1 MGKVST
7 GGRVVTRWLDVKDIE
22 GGYGSVQIIH
32 GIEKIVWLKMLR
44 PVYPIWHMKQLVIA

>member
-32 GIEKIVWLKMLR
+32 GIEEIIRLNMSR
-44 PVYPIWHMKQLVIA
+44 PVDTVWH